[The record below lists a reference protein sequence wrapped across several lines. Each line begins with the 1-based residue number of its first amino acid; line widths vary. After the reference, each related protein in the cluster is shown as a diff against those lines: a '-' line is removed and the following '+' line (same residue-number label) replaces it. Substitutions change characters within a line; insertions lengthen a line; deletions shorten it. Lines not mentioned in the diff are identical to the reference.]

1 METLPVL
8 LLLLFFVFVFITAI
22 YTSSDVMNV
31 ENVVFQILLKKARKS
46 IFVKFDRGKV
56 KNF

>member
-1 METLPVL
+1 
-8 LLLLFFVFVFITAI
+8 
-22 YTSSDVMNV
+22 MNV

>member
-1 METLPVL
+1 
-8 LLLLFFVFVFITAI
+8 
-22 YTSSDVMNV
+22 MNV
-31 ENVVFQILLKKARKS
+31 ENVVFQILLKKERKS